1 MNLNK
6 SVSAF
11 LNWAK
16 LRMKIIL
23 SSDQS
28 KFMLPEAQLIKLS
41 SLERFKISMRKFGL
55 FFLLGLAAVFI
66 PVLHFFL
73 VPLFLILSVV
83 LGVKAYAIVYSLH
96 FVEPCPCIECKQVFK
111 SEFLLDE
118 NLRLTCNKCFCH
130 YLVDIKK

>member
-1 MNLNK
+1 
-6 SVSAF
+6 
-11 LNWAK
+11 
-16 LRMKIIL
+16 MKIIL
-23 SSDQS
+23 SSDLS

-41 SLERFKISMRKFGL
+41 SPERFKISMRKFGL

-83 LGVKAYAIVYSLH
+83 FGVKAYAIVYRLH
-96 FVEPCPCIECKQVFK
+96 FVKPCSCIECKQVFK
-111 SEFLLDE
+111 NEFLLDGS
-118 NLRLTCNKCFCH
+118 LRLECNKCFCH